1 MSTWG
6 ASFFASRFLTSLD
19 ACRGS
24 RSIGRRAPSTLG
36 RELRLA
42 TRLATPS
49 AAPPTSAPTA
59 PRASVPRTDSA
70 DVPPLAFDCVFLAR
84 GVRELLVPLRAAAVL
99 REPLLA
105 LREPLLALREPV
117 LALREPVPALRD
129 AVLALGELPPLAPLP
144 VLALPPL
151 VPL

>member
-105 LREPLLALREPV
+105 LREP
-117 LALREPVPALRD
+117 VPALRD

-151 VPL
+151 VPLPVLALPPVVLR